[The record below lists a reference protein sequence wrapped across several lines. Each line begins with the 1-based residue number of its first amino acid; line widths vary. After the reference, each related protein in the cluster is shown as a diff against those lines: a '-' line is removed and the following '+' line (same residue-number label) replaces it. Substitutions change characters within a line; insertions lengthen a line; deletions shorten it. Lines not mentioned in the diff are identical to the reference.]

1 MEQDTKKVI
10 DYIQIFKL
18 EGRKRKSNLD
28 ETNKINVQR
37 TPPY

>member
-1 MEQDTKKVI
+1 MEHDTKIVI

-18 EGRKRKSNLD
+18 EVRKRKSNLD

-37 TPPY
+37 TAPY